1 MVPGSLRPVSEPL
14 LLPLG
19 PRRPVLDP
27 TAWVAPGAVVAGD
40 VSVGADVGL
49 WYAVVVRGD
58 VERIEIGARS
68 NVQDGS
74 VLHADPGFP
83 LVIGTGVS
91 VGHRAVLHGAVIEDD
106 VLVGMG
112 AVVMNGA
119 RVGAG
124 SIVGAGA
131 CIPQGMQVPPGSLVL
146 GLPAKVRGEIG
157 EEQLAE
163 VRANAETYVALAAQH
178 RAALA

>member
-1 MVPGSLRPVSEPL
+1 VNEPL

-19 PRRPVLDP
+19 PRRPDLHP

-40 VSVGADVGL
+40 VRIGADVSL

-58 VERIEIGARS
+58 AERIEIGARS
-68 NVQDGS
+68 NLQDGS
-74 VLHADPGFP
+74 VLHADAGFP
-83 LVIGTGVS
+83 LVVGEGVS

-112 AVVMNGA
+112 AIVMNGA

-124 SIVGAGA
+124 SIIGAGA
-131 CIPQGMQVPPGSLVL
+131 CVPQGMQVPPGSLVL
-146 GLPAKVRGEIG
+146 GLPAKVRGETS
-157 EEQLAE
+157 EEQRAE
-163 VRANAETYVALAAQH
+163 VRANAETYLALAARH
-178 RAALA
+178 RAAQPR